1 MTTLLALLTLGSLV
15 TTTAGLHESLCAAWR
30 RFTGRRRPGRAL
42 EYGTL
47 ALAALILATPLPE
60 DFYAS
65 LQVGFAL
72 LIGACAGLLL
82 RASVTRARRHAALIK
97 HSPRPTR
104 IIHLCN
110 SVGRQAALGACALS
124 TGGACWAALGCW
136 IQARCWADLA
146 QVWPMA
152 LVGVLVARLLGS
164 VWWPSR
170 SIRRSDPPRAR
181 MFQVGS
187 HVDPKASVDHNR
199 PGRGSARRRAR
210 PAVVLAAAICGQS
223 AAVTA
228 GAGLRGALNTLG
240 GATALVA
247 PMRWVAI
254 SAGLMLVTVA
264 ITALWPRAT

>member
-1 MTTLLALLTLGSLV
+1 MTTLLALLTTGTLV
-15 TTTAGLHESLCAAWR
+15 ATTAGLHESLRAAWR
-30 RFTGRRRPGRAL
+30 RLAGRRGPGRAL

-47 ALAALILATPLPE
+47 ALAALTLMAPLPE
-60 DFYAS
+60 IFYAS

-72 LIGACAGLLL
+72 LIGSCAGLLV
-82 RASVTRARRHAALIK
+82 RAGVTRARRHAALIK
-97 HSPRPTR
+97 RSPRPAR
-104 IIHLCN
+104 IAHLL
-110 SVGRQAALGACALS
+110 SGVGRQATLGASALL
-124 TGGACWAALGCW
+124 TGAACWAALGCW
-136 IQARCWADLA
+136 IQARCWADLV

-164 VWWPSR
+164 VWWPPR
-170 SIRRSDPPRAR
+170 FTRRSDPPRAR
-181 MFQVGS
+181 MFQVGP
-187 HVDPKASVDHNR
+187 HVDHKASVDHNK

-210 PAVVLAAAICGQS
+210 PAVILAAAICGQS

-228 GAGLRGALNTLG
+228 GAGLRGALNTIG

-264 ITALWPRAT
+264 VTAIWPRAT